1 MMRWMKLGK
10 TSRFFFPFWIMRP
23 IKCKSLTNNGVLSF
37 ILLFITLKDREEEKN
52 SHTKWKIRYF
62 LWIILCALDQICAF
76 FCLLIFYWS
85 LFFLLI
91 ALEHQ
96 VDTWKSLKLM
106 SRAFESTLLLSH
118 YKIRETSCMMIFNL
132 LSAMKITDEK
142 NVNDALLSG
151 SMMLFHFRL
160 NNIPFIRTGLWL
172 QLHLYINC
180 YRDFHI

>member
-1 MMRWMKLGK
+1 MRIG
-10 TSRFFFPFWIMRP
+10 SNPRFF
-23 IKCKSLTNNGVLSF
+23 LSA
-37 ILLFITLKDREEEKN
+37 R
-52 SHTKWKIRYF
+52 
-62 LWIILCALDQICAF
+62 
-76 FCLLIFYWS
+76 FYWS

-118 YKIRETSCMMIFNL
+118 YKIRESSCMMIFNL

-160 NNIPFIRTGLWL
+160 NNILFIRTGFVAAIAFIHKLL
-172 QLHLYINC
+172 SRFSHLIGKLGKIESMLPEGDRPHLYAVK
-180 YRDFHI
+180 

>member
-1 MMRWMKLGK
+1 M
-10 TSRFFFPFWIMRP
+10 
-23 IKCKSLTNNGVLSF
+23 
-37 ILLFITLKDREEEKN
+37 
-52 SHTKWKIRYF
+52 
-62 LWIILCALDQICAF
+62 DQIRAF
-76 FCLLIFYWS
+76 FCLLIFTGRF
-85 LFFLLI
+85 FFLLI

-118 YKIRETSCMMIFNL
+118 YKIRESSCMMIFNL
-132 LSAMKITDEK
+132 LSAMKITNEK
-142 NVNDALLSG
+142 NVNDVLLSG

-160 NNIPFIRTGLWL
+160 NNILFIRTGLWL